1 MRKMAIMFGLGVML
15 SIFVAGGVALAAT
28 ITGTARDETLIGTA
42 YADTIGAR
50 GGDDVLRGL
59 GGPDQLYGNG
69 SRDEVVGGYGQD
81 KLYGGYGN
89 DRLRSED
96 IFSQSGAYRDVV
108 DCGPG
113 NDFAAV
119 DFRDR
124 VKDNCEDLV
133 VAIP

>member
-1 MRKMAIMFGLGVML
+1 MLSRTLACIAYSIDAAHPYHRVVQPGRRKEKKMRKMAIMFGLGVML

-69 SRDEVVGGYGQD
+69 SRDEV
-81 KLYGGYGN
+81 
-89 DRLRSED
+89 
-96 IFSQSGAYRDVV
+96 
-108 DCGPG
+108 
-113 NDFAAV
+113 
-119 DFRDR
+119 
-124 VKDNCEDLV
+124 
-133 VAIP
+133 